1 MSSPGTIME
10 QEMRVTKRDGQL
22 MTVEF
27 DKILRRL
34 KILGNEA
41 GIKINYTALAMKVID
56 QLFDGISTA
65 KIDEL
70 SAEQCASMGSTH
82 YDYTTLAGRIVVSNH
97 QAQ

>member
-1 MSSPGTIME
+1 ME

-41 GIKINYTALAMKVID
+41 GIKIN
-56 QLFDGISTA
+56 
-65 KIDEL
+65 
-70 SAEQCASMGSTH
+70 
-82 YDYTTLAGRIVVSNH
+82 
-97 QAQ
+97 